1 MFKIIK
7 IENDIIYVGKGS
19 DGQFTEIPRS
29 SFGFE
34 PSVGDFVE
42 FYQNDGTYIVSKVE
56 NIAHFVGGIQAGQQG
71 SKSKLVAGLL
81 ALLLGGI
88 GAYDFYIG
96 STGKGFLRLGLSLLG
111 LIPFLFPVVVIG
123 NLIVNIIIGISVL
136 TSKPGSKY
144 HKDANNQ
151 ELVD

>member
-19 DGQFTEIPRS
+19 DGQFTEIPRNN
-29 SFGFE
+29 FGFE
-34 PSVGDFVE
+34 PTVGDFVE

-56 NIAHFVGGIQAGQQG
+56 NIAHFASGGLTSQQG
-71 SKSKLVAGLL
+71 QKSKVVAGIL

-111 LIPFLFPVVVIG
+111 LIPFLFPVVVTG
-123 NLIVNIIIGISVL
+123 NLIANIIIGISVL

-144 HKDANNQ
+144 HKDANGL